1 MAAQKYNFN
10 WHTYPEHL
18 VTKLQQM
25 ITTDDFKDVTLVTDD
40 DKQIKAHRNILSA
53 CSPVLHKILQSCR
66 NNIHP
71 VIYLRG
77 MRNSEMESI
86 IQFIYMGRTS
96 IYQDRVNEFLMVAN
110 DLGITDLEKD
120 IEAHGRSVMDTDYEI
135 KSADSFSNKHN
146 EDKIEEINDVSSVNE
161 YENQEH

>member
-1 MAAQKYNFN
+1 MAAQKYDFN
-10 WHTYPEHL
+10 WHTYQEHL

-25 ITTDDFKDVTLVTDD
+25 ITTDDFKDVTLVSDD

-77 MRNSEMESI
+77 IRNSEMESI
-86 IQFIYMGRTS
+86 IQFIYMGKTS

-110 DLGITDLEKD
+110 DLGIRDLKKD
-120 IEAHGRSVMDTDYEI
+120 NEAHETSVINTDNVLGVNMTWLCGELI
-135 KSADSFSNKHN
+135 SHGAGD
-146 EDKIEEINDVSSVNE
+146 INNGVTPRR
-161 YENQEH
+161 QTQ